1 MGRGATSIVMEKAG
15 RSAGGRRRRAIIK
28 LVVGVLALAPAA
40 SVVVRFLGDQLGP
53 NPIAEAMNKL
63 GFWTLVMLMATLACT
78 PLKLVL
84 GWNWPLQV
92 RRLLGLVSFSYVCL
106 HLTVYLVLD
115 QFFAWGEIGKDIL
128 KRPFITVGFLGF
140 LLLVPLA
147 VTSTN
152 AMVKRL
158 GFARWKRLHRLSYA
172 AAAAG
177 VIHFMWRVKADLTEP
192 LIFGAVLL
200 VLLGVRLVDW
210 LRRRPASGGRSS
222 APSSGG

>member
-1 MGRGATSIVMEKAG
+1 MESKG
-15 RSAGGRRRRAIIK
+15 RSAGGKRRRALLK
-28 LVVGVLALAPAA
+28 LGVGVVALAPAA
-40 SVVVRFLGDQLGP
+40 SVLFRFFGDQLGP

-63 GFWTLVMLMATLACT
+63 GFWTLVILLATLACT

-92 RRLLGLVSFSYVCL
+92 RRLLGLMSFFYVCL
-106 HLTVYLVLD
+106 HLLVYLVLD
-115 QFFAWGEIGKDIL
+115 QFFAWGEIGRDIV
-128 KRPFITVGFLGF
+128 KRPFITMGFLGF

-158 GFARWKRLHRLSYA
+158 GFTRWKRLHRLSYV

-177 VIHFMWRVKADLTEP
+177 VIHFLWRVKADLTEP
-192 LIFGAVLL
+192 LIFAGVLL
-200 VLLGVRLVDW
+200 LLLGVRLWDW
-210 LRRRPASGGRSS
+210 LRTRPRRS
-222 APSSGG
+222 AAVAG

>member
-1 MGRGATSIVMEKAG
+1 MERAG
-15 RSAGGRRRRAIIK
+15 RSAGGKRRRTIIK
-28 LVVGVLALAPAA
+28 LAVGAAALAPAA
-40 SVVVRFLGDQLGP
+40 SVIARFFADQLGP

-63 GFWTLVMLMATLACT
+63 GFWTLVTLMATLACT

-92 RRLLGLVSFSYVCL
+92 RRLLGLCSFFYVCL

-128 KRPFITVGFLGF
+128 KRPFITMGFLGF

-158 GFARWKRLHRLSYA
+158 GFTRWKRLHRLSYV

-177 VIHFMWRVKADLTEP
+177 VIHFIWRVKADLVEP
-192 LIFGAVLL
+192 LIFAAVLL
-200 VLLGVRLVDW
+200 LLLGIRLADW
-210 LRRRPASGGRSS
+210 LRRRPAGGGRRS
-222 APSSGG
+222 APSSAG